1 MHCVFRIPIVRDN
14 APYQTHNGVWIGF
27 IHFLRSSIMRRS
39 IRPRP
44 GFTLVELLVVIAIIG
59 ILVGLL
65 LPAVQQAREAARRMQ
80 CSNNLK
86 QLGLAFHN
94 YESSTK
100 SFPINYA
107 TRGKLGFGND
117 GPGIANSGR
126 SWMQMILPYIEQNN
140 LYNNIDFTVGLQPK
154 SSAPTTP
161 VGKNRIVAAT
171 VVPSFLCPSDDSNNN
186 GKLTGRS
193 DLNETSAP
201 ADEWAVTSYK
211 GCAGNNWAWGVFA
224 GVASVGKNA
233 GSTDGLN
240 LCDGTLCSNQTNVN
254 ATTKMR
260 DLTDGT
266 SNTFI
271 IGEAM
276 PGWSQWNWWYNPNA
290 VTATCAIP
298 LNRVLKVPKNL
309 GDWPNNYAF
318 ASRHSGGG
326 QFALGDGSVRFV
338 SDNTNTI
345 TYRALATISSGEIV
359 ADQ

>member
-1 MHCVFRIPIVRDN
+1 
-14 APYQTHNGVWIGF
+14 
-27 IHFLRSSIMRRS
+27 MRYFV
-39 IRPRP
+39 RPRP
-44 GFTLVELLVVIAIIG
+44 AFTLVELLVVIAIIG

-65 LPAVQQAREAARRMQ
+65 LPAVQAAREAARRMQ

-94 YESSTK
+94 YESATK

-107 TRGKLGFGND
+107 TRGKLGFPNN

-126 SWMQMILPYIEQNN
+126 SWLQMVLPYIEQTP

-154 SSAPTTP
+154 SSAATTP
-161 VGKNRIVAAT
+161 VGRNRLVAAT
-171 VVPSFLCPSDDSNNN
+171 IVPTFLCPSDDSNE
-186 GKLTGRS
+186 GGRLLSRS

-201 ADEWAVTSYK
+201 ADAWAVTGYK
-211 GCAGNNWAWGVFA
+211 AYAGSNWNAGLFAWVNSGATGV
-224 GVASVGKNA
+224 GGKNA
-233 GSTDGLN
+233 GQSDGLN
-240 LCDGTLCSNQTNVN
+240 LGNGVICSNQTNVN
-254 ATTKMR
+254 GTTRMR
-260 DLTDGT
+260 DVTDGT

-290 VTATCAIP
+290 VTATTAIP
-298 LNRVLKVPKNL
+298 LNRVLRVAKNI

-318 ASRHSGGG
+318 ASRHVGGG
-326 QFALGDGSVRFV
+326 QFASADGSVRFV
-338 SDNTNTI
+338 SDNIDTV

-359 ADQ
+359 TVDN